1 MYSAASR
8 RVTCTYTIMN
18 ERTVMTAG
26 EQQLYHS
33 LSVHT
38 SSHTIVVKSSLVP
51 LVQLFIAYR
60 KRGLHTR
67 LKKTPSISSRPGSF
81 TASNEEL
88 SMGVAETRLV

>member
-67 LKKTPSISSRPGSF
+67 LKKKHL
-81 TASNEEL
+81 ASVPDL
-88 SMGVAETRLV
+88 ALLLPATKS